1 MILFNLPPGISVE
14 GTMLRESK
22 LIPVCDASLQRIL
35 LDQFEEGADE
45 NLEEGAVRRED
56 NPLVQGHS

>member
-1 MILFNLPPGISVE
+1 
-14 GTMLRESK
+14 MLRESK
-22 LIPVCDASLQRIL
+22 LIPVCNASLQRIL